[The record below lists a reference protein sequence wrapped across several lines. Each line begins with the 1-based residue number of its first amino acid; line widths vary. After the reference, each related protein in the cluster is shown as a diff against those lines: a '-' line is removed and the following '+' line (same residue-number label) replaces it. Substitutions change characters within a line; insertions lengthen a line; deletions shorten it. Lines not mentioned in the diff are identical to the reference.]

1 MPDDPRDPIDG
12 AELQAEARAFRDSF
26 DSVIL
31 ATHGEAGPDASYAP
45 CLLDNDEAVCVFV
58 SELASHTRNLFGLP
72 RASLL
77 FIEPEGEARN
87 PFARR
92 RLVLQCE
99 ASEIPRDSDTG
110 GQLLD
115 AMRTR
120 FGKTVELLRGLPDFH
135 LLRFDVADGSYVR
148 GFAQAYALRGN
159 ALEMLQ
165 RRTRG

>member
-1 MPDDPRDPIDG
+1 MPDDSRDQIDS
-12 AELQAEARAFRDSF
+12 AELQAEARAFRAGF

-31 ATHGEAGPDASYAP
+31 ATQGEAGPDASYAP
-45 CLLDNDEAVCVFV
+45 CLLDDDEAVCIFV

-77 FIEPEGEARN
+77 FIEPESEARN

-92 RLVLQCE
+92 RLALQCDV
-99 ASEIPRDSDTG
+99 SEIPRDSDAG
-110 GQLLD
+110 GQRLD
-115 AMRTR
+115 ALRAR
-120 FGKTVELLRGLPDFH
+120 FGKTVDLLRSLPDFH
-135 LLRFDVADGSYVR
+135 LLRFDVTDGSYVR

-159 ALEMLQ
+159 NLEILQ